1 MAEVVVLGAGL
12 SGTIMAYELKPQLGK
27 GDRLSL
33 IGQGPRYHFVPSN
46 PWVAVGWR
54 SREDIS
60 IDLPAVMARKGINY
74 FPQGAKRVHAAENRV
89 ELEDGTSVPYDYLVI
104 ATGPDLAFDEIP
116 GLGPDG
122 YTKSICHVDH
132 AVHARQAF
140 EQFVKAPGPIVVGA
154 VQGASCFGP
163 AYEFAFIL
171 DTELRTAQNPRPG
184 ADDLRH
190 RRALYRPSRP
200 RRRRRHQG
208 HARKRDA
215 RAPHQVDHQRAA
227 SKRSSPAR

>member
-1 MAEVVVLGAGL
+1 MSCV
-12 SGTIMAYELKPQLGK
+12 PQLRRE
-27 GDRLSL
+27 DRLTV

-54 SREDIS
+54 EREDIEV
-60 IDLPAVMARKGINY
+60 DLDAVMRRKGIALSDRRA
-74 FPQGAKRVHAAENRV
+74 QGASIPSENRI
-89 ELEDGTSVPYDYLVI
+89 ELEDGRLVAYDYLVI

-116 GLGPDG
+116 GLGPNG
-122 YTKSICHVDH
+122 HTQSICHVDH
-132 AVHARQAF
+132 AVKAKAAF
-140 EQFVKAPGPIVVGA
+140 EQFAKSPGPIVVGA

-171 DTELRTAQNPRPG
+171 DTELRKRRHPRPR

-190 RRALYRPSRP
+190 AGALYRPSRP

-208 HARKRDA
+208 SARERDA
-215 RAPHQVDHQRAA
+215 RTPHQMDHQCRVKKVEAG
-227 SKRSSPAR
+227 KMTVEEVG